1 MMNNRYE
8 ALRVA
13 LEALEGYDTDPTH
26 AMKVLRPRAIKA
38 IKAVLEKPSAEYERG
53 FVDGL
58 QARKDKS
65 SFHNMGKAI
74 SGVKKH
80 E

>member
-1 MMNNRYE
+1 MINNRYE
-8 ALRVA
+8 ALRIS

-53 FVDGL
+53 YVDGL
-58 QARKDKS
+58 QARKDKR
-65 SFHNMGKAI
+65 SFYNVGKALV
-74 SGVKKH
+74 GKH

>member
-1 MMNNRYE
+1 MINNRYE
-8 ALRVA
+8 ALRIS

-53 FVDGL
+53 YVDGL
-58 QARKDKS
+58 QARKNKR
-65 SFHNMGKAI
+65 SFYNVGKALV
-74 SGVKKH
+74 GKH

>member
-26 AMKVLRPRAIKA
+26 AMKILRPRAIRS

-53 FVDGL
+53 YVDGL
-58 QARKDKS
+58 QARKNKN
-65 SFHNMGKAI
+65 SFYNIGKALV
-74 SGVKKH
+74 GKQKH

>member
-1 MMNNRYE
+1 MINNRYE

-38 IKAVLEKPSAEYERG
+38 IKAVL
-53 FVDGL
+53 
-58 QARKDKS
+58 
-65 SFHNMGKAI
+65 
-74 SGVKKH
+74 
-80 E
+80 

>member
-1 MMNNRYE
+1 VINNRYE
-8 ALRVA
+8 ALRIS

-53 FVDGL
+53 YVDGL
-58 QARKDKS
+58 QARKDKR
-65 SFHNMGKAI
+65 SFYNVGKALV
-74 SGVKKH
+74 GKH